1 MKRAWLGYL
10 AILATLALAAS
21 ACGDDDG
28 DSTPTDTEPA
38 ASVETP
44 DAEEIPDAPATEPT
58 VSDGEA
64 GTEPEAT
71 ETEPPAEDT
80 PATTEALAPSDDE
93 ASSEPVTIGLLY
105 SNSGPG
111 GVLGPPAERALRLAV
126 QDINSAG
133 GVNGSEVQVEL
144 ADTATDPAVG
154 RDAMARL
161 VSDDEVDVVIG
172 IHSSATRE
180 AARPLAEEFDTLY
193 LYGALYEGAEC
204 SAVMFN
210 SGEVPAQ
217 QLGPAIP
224 WIMERTGG
232 TRWFLLGNDY
242 VWPRKSFE
250 AAKRFVEAAGGEVV
264 GEQYVPL
271 GTQEFGGVLA
281 DLAAADADLI
291 LPALVGGDAIAFEL
305 QAPDYGVGQ
314 NEVARLANIYEE
326 GVLAA
331 MGPEL
336 TAGMVVS
343 LGYVKE
349 VDTAA
354 NREFVERYVSEFGE
368 DFPPNTFA
376 AHVYE
381 LALLWAG
388 AANEAGTTD
397 AAAVSAAMKGR
408 SIDSVRGTVTVSDSR
423 HLAQPIFLVEIA
435 SDGEQVIV
443 ETFEQLDPA
452 ETCAL

>member
-1 MKRAWLGYL
+1 MKRAWLVYL
-10 AILATLALAAS
+10 AILATLSLAAS
-21 ACGDDDG
+21 ACGDDG
-28 DSTPTDTEPA
+28 EDSAPTPAEPSTTEVAPDSEQAADPPADEPA
-38 ASVETP
+38 P
-44 DAEEIPDAPATEPT
+44 DT
-58 VSDGEA
+58 
-64 GTEPEAT
+64 
-71 ETEPPAEDT
+71 
-80 PATTEALAPSDDE
+80 ATTEAPAEEATATTQAPAPAEE
-93 ASSEPVTIGLLY
+93 AARSGPVTIGLLY

-126 QDINSAG
+126 QDINAAG
-133 GVNGSEVQVEL
+133 GVNGAEVQIEL

-154 RDAMARL
+154 RDAMQRL
-161 VSDDEVDVVIG
+161 VSDDQVDVVIG

-193 LYGALYEGAEC
+193 LYGALYEGTEC

-210 SGEVPAQ
+210 SGEVPTQ

-250 AAKRFVEAAGGEVV
+250 AAKRIIEEAGGQIV

-271 GTQEFGGVLA
+271 GTQEFGDVLA
-281 DLAAADADLI
+281 DLADADADLI

-314 NEVARLANIYEE
+314 DAVARLANIYEE
-326 GVLAA
+326 GVLGA

-336 TAGMVVS
+336 TAGMIVS

-354 NREFVERYVSEFGE
+354 NREFVERYASEFGA

-381 LALLWAG
+381 LALLWAD
-388 AANEAGTTD
+388 AANEAGTID
-397 AAAVSAAMKGR
+397 AAAVGAAMKGR
-408 SIDSVRGTVTVSDSR
+408 SIDSVRGRVTLTDSR
-423 HLAQPIFLVEIA
+423 HLAQPIFLVEIG
-435 SDGEQVIV
+435 SGGEQVIV
-443 ETFEQLDPA
+443 ETFEHLDP
-452 ETCAL
+452 EESCAL

>member
-1 MKRAWLGYL
+1 MKRIKFGCL
-10 AILATLALAAS
+10 TVLAAFALIVS
-21 ACGDDDG
+21 ACGDDEEA
-28 DSTPTDTEPA
+28 SPTVTLAPSEDASDAQAAPEPAEPETEPESEQA
-38 ASVETP
+38 PATTEAPEAPEATDPEAPTGETP
-44 DAEEIPDAPATEPT
+44 DE
-58 VSDGEA
+58 G
-64 GTEPEAT
+64 
-71 ETEPPAEDT
+71 ETEPPAG
-80 PATTEALAPSDDE
+80 
-93 ASSEPVTIGLLY
+93 PVTIGLLY

-126 QDINSAG
+126 EDINAAG
-133 GVNGSEVQVEL
+133 GVNGAEVRIEL

-154 RDAMARL
+154 RDAMERL
-161 VSDDEVDVVIG
+161 VSEAAVDVVIG

-193 LYGALYEGAEC
+193 LYGSLYEGGEC
-204 SAVMFN
+204 SAAMFN

-217 QLGPAIP
+217 HLGPAIP

-250 AAKRFVEAAGGEVV
+250 AAKRIIEEAGGEIV

-271 GTQEFGGVLA
+271 GTQDFGDVLA

-305 QAPDYGVGQ
+305 QAPDFGVGQ

-326 GVLAA
+326 GVLGAI
-331 MGPEL
+331 GPEL
-336 TAGMVVS
+336 TAGMIVT

-354 NREFVERYVSEFGE
+354 NRSFVERYVSEFGQ

-381 LALLWAG
+381 LALLWAA
-388 AANEAGTTD
+388 AANDAGTTGTAD
-397 AAAVSAAMKGR
+397 VSAALKGR
-408 SIDSVRGTVTVSDSR
+408 SIDSVRGTVTVTGSR
-423 HLAQPIFLVEIA
+423 HLAQPMFLVEIA
-435 SDGEQVIV
+435 PDGEQVIV
-443 ETFEQLDPA
+443 ESFEPLDP
-452 ETCAL
+452 EEGCTL

>member
-1 MKRAWLGYL
+1 MKRITFGYL
-10 AILATLALAAS
+10 AMLAAFALIVS
-21 ACGDDDG
+21 ACGDDEA
-28 DSTPTDTEPA
+28 SPPTTQPPSEDASDVQADPEP
-38 ASVETP
+38 V
-44 DAEEIPDAPATEPT
+44 
-58 VSDGEA
+58 
-64 GTEPEAT
+64 EPES
-71 ETEPPAEDT
+71 EPPPETTQAPEAAEPET
-80 PATTEALAPSDDE
+80 TTEE
-93 ASSEPVTIGLLY
+93 ASDAGEDEPPPGPVTIGLLY

-126 QDINSAG
+126 EDINAAG
-133 GVNGSEVQVEL
+133 GVNGSEVQIEL
-144 ADTATDPAVG
+144 ADTATDPAIG
-154 RDAMARL
+154 RDAMERL
-161 VSDDEVDVVIG
+161 VSEAEVDVVIG

-193 LYGALYEGAEC
+193 LYGSLYEGAEC

-217 QLGPAIP
+217 HLGPAIP

-250 AAKRFVEAAGGEVV
+250 AAKRIIEDAGGEVV

-271 GTQEFGGVLA
+271 GTQEFGDVLA
-281 DLAAADADLI
+281 DLAASGADLI

-305 QAPDYGVGQ
+305 QAPDFGVGQ
-314 NEVARLANIYEE
+314 SEVARLANIYEE
-326 GVLAA
+326 GVLGAI
-331 MGPEL
+331 GPER
-336 TAGMVVS
+336 TAGMIVT

-354 NREFVERYVSEFGE
+354 NRAFVERYVSEFGQ

-381 LALLWAG
+381 LALLWAE
-388 AANEAGTTD
+388 AANEAGTTQ
-397 AAAVSAAMKGR
+397 AAEVSAALKGR
-408 SIDSVRGTVTVSDSR
+408 SIDSVRGTVTLTESR
-423 HLAQPIFLVEIA
+423 HLAQPMFLVEI
-435 SDGEQVIV
+435 SSTGEQVIV
-443 ETFEQLDPA
+443 ESFEPLDP
-452 ETCAL
+452 EEGCTL

>member
-1 MKRAWLGYL
+1 MKRSWLGYL
-10 AILATLALAAS
+10 AILTILALAAS
-21 ACGDDDG
+21 ACGDDG
-28 DSTPTDTEPA
+28 GESGPTDTQPA
-38 ASVETP
+38 ASDE
-44 DAEEIPDAPATEPT
+44 
-58 VSDGEA
+58 EA
-64 GTEPEAT
+64 GTEPD
-71 ETEPPAEDT
+71 PPADDP
-80 PATTEALAPSDDE
+80 PATTQAPASSDDE
-93 ASSEPVTIGLLY
+93 PSEPVTIGLLY

-111 GVLGPPAERALRLAV
+111 GVLGPPAERALRLAL
-126 QDINSAG
+126 QDINAAG
-133 GVNGSEVQVEL
+133 GVNGSEVQIEL
-144 ADTATDPAVG
+144 ADTATDPSVG

-193 LYGALYEGAEC
+193 LYGSLYEGAEC

-210 SGEVPAQ
+210 AGEVPAQ

-232 TRWFLLGNDY
+232 TKWFLLGNDY
-242 VWPRKSFE
+242 VWPRESFA
-250 AAKRFVEAAGGEVV
+250 AAKRFIEAAGGEIV

-271 GTQEFGGVLA
+271 GTQEFGDVLA
-281 DLAAADADLI
+281 DLAAADADII

-314 NEVARLANIYEE
+314 DEVHRLANIYEE

-354 NREFVERYVSEFGE
+354 NREFVERYVSEFGA

-381 LALLWAG
+381 LALLWAD
-388 AANEAGTTD
+388 AANDAGTTD
-397 AAAVSAAMKGR
+397 ATAVGAAMKGR
-408 SIDSVRGTVTVSDSR
+408 SIDSVRGTVTVTESR
-423 HLAQPIFLVEIA
+423 HLAQPVYMVEIA

-443 ETFEQLDPA
+443 ETFEHLDPA
-452 ETCAL
+452 ESCAL

>member
-1 MKRAWLGYL
+1 MKRIKFGCL
-10 AILATLALAAS
+10 TVLAAFALIVS
-21 ACGDDDG
+21 ACGDNDEA
-28 DSTPTDTEPA
+28 SPTVTQAPSEEASDAQAAPEPAEPETEPVPETAEAPEA
-38 ASVETP
+38 ADPDAPSEETPAEETP
-44 DAEEIPDAPATEPT
+44 DE
-58 VSDGEA
+58 G
-64 GTEPEAT
+64 
-71 ETEPPAEDT
+71 ETEPPAG
-80 PATTEALAPSDDE
+80 
-93 ASSEPVTIGLLY
+93 PVTIGLLY

-126 QDINSAG
+126 EDINAAG
-133 GVNGSEVQVEL
+133 GVNGSEVRIEL

-154 RDAMARL
+154 RDAMERL
-161 VSDDEVDVVIG
+161 VSEAEVDVVIG

-193 LYGALYEGAEC
+193 LYGSLYEGGEC
-204 SAVMFN
+204 SAAMFN

-217 QLGPAIP
+217 HLGPAIP

-250 AAKRFVEAAGGEVV
+250 AAKRIIEDAGGEIV

-271 GTQEFGGVLA
+271 GTQDFGDVLA

-305 QAPDYGVGQ
+305 QAPDFGVGQ

-326 GVLAA
+326 GVLGAI
-331 MGPEL
+331 GPEL
-336 TAGMVVS
+336 TAGMIVT

-354 NREFVERYVSEFGE
+354 NRSFVERYVSEFGQ

-381 LALLWAG
+381 LALLWAA
-388 AANEAGTTD
+388 AANDAGTTG
-397 AAAVSAAMKGR
+397 AADVSAALKGR
-408 SIDSVRGTVTVSDSR
+408 SIDSVRGTVTVTESR
-423 HLAQPIFLVEIA
+423 HLAQPMFLVEITP
-435 SDGEQVIV
+435 DGEQVIV
-443 ETFEQLDPA
+443 ESFEPLDP
-452 ETCAL
+452 EEDCTQ

>member
-1 MKRAWLGYL
+1 MKRVLLSYL
-10 AILATLALAAS
+10 TILAVTALVAA
-21 ACGDDDG
+21 ACGDDG
-28 DSTPTDTEPA
+28 DPSPTVAEPEASEAAVEAPSAADEPA
-38 ASVETP
+38 AEP
-44 DAEEIPDAPATEPT
+44 DAEPSPD
-58 VSDGEA
+58 
-64 GTEPEAT
+64 
-71 ETEPPAEDT
+71 
-80 PATTEALAPSDDE
+80 TTEADAPEADTPTTTQAPAPDE
-93 ASSEPVTIGLLY
+93 SEAPPEPVAVGLLY

-126 QDINSAG
+126 EEINAAG
-133 GVNGSEVQVEL
+133 GVNGAEVQIEL
-144 ADTATDPAVG
+144 GDTATDPAVG
-154 RDAMARL
+154 RDAMQRL
-161 VSDDEVDVVIG
+161 VSDDQVDVVIG

-193 LYGALYEGAEC
+193 LYGALYEGGEC

-224 WIMERTGG
+224 WIMDRTGG

-250 AAKRFVEAAGGEVV
+250 AAKRIIADAGGEVV

-271 GTQEFGGVLA
+271 GTQEFGDVLA

-314 NEVARLANIYEE
+314 DAVARLANIYEE
-326 GVLAA
+326 GVLGA

-354 NREFVERYVSEFGE
+354 NRDFVERYVATFGE

-381 LALLWAG
+381 LAMLWAD

-397 AAAVSAAMKGR
+397 AAVVSAAMKGR
-408 SIDSVRGTVTVSDSR
+408 SIDSVRGQVTLTGSR
-423 HLAQPIFLVEIA
+423 HLSQPIFLVEIG
-435 SDGEQVIV
+435 SGGEQVIV
-443 ETFEQLDPA
+443 ETFAHLDP
-452 ETCAL
+452 EESCAL

>member
-1 MKRAWLGYL
+1 MKRAWLVYL
-10 AILATLALAAS
+10 AILATLSLAAS
-21 ACGDDDG
+21 ACGDDG
-28 DSTPTDTEPA
+28 EDSAPTATESSATTAEPDSEPAADVSAEDPDTEPA
-38 ASVETP
+38 P
-44 DAEEIPDAPATEPT
+44 DPTTGEESTEEAPATTQAP
-58 VSDGEA
+58 A
-64 GTEPEAT
+64 
-71 ETEPPAEDT
+71 PAE
-80 PATTEALAPSDDE
+80 EAAPSG
-93 ASSEPVTIGLLY
+93 PVTIGLLY

-126 QDINSAG
+126 QDINAAG
-133 GVNGSEVQVEL
+133 GVNGAEVQIEL

-154 RDAMARL
+154 RDAMQRL
-161 VSDDEVDVVIG
+161 VSDDQVDVVIG

-193 LYGALYEGAEC
+193 LYGALYEGTEC

-210 SGEVPAQ
+210 SGEVPTQ

-250 AAKRFVEAAGGEVV
+250 AAKQIIEEAGGQIV

-271 GTQEFGGVLA
+271 GTQEFGDVLA

-305 QAPDYGVGQ
+305 QAPDFGVGQ
-314 NEVARLANIYEE
+314 SEVARLANIYEE
-326 GVLAA
+326 GVLGA

-354 NREFVERYVSEFGE
+354 NHEFVDRYVSEFGA

-381 LALLWAG
+381 LALLWAD

-397 AAAVSAAMKGR
+397 AAAVGAAMKGR
-408 SIDSVRGTVTVSDSR
+408 SIDSVRGTVTLTGSR
-423 HLAQPIFLVEIA
+423 HLAQPIFLVEIG
-435 SDGEQVIV
+435 SGGEQVIV
-443 ETFEQLDPA
+443 ETFEHLDP
-452 ETCAL
+452 EESCAL